1 MAAPLITPD
10 YIMELLRGVIDPEL
24 GSNIV
29 ELGMAKGATI
39 DDDGKVTVTIALTTM
54 GCPLRGQIM
63 KDIKARVTHL
73 PGVTSVKIDWTELN
87 QAEKAAAMAVARKNV
102 SDDAPDT
109 EISATTK
116 VIMLASGKGGVGKS
130 TVTVNLAAGLANEGF
145 TVGVLDADIWGH
157 SIPRMLGVDGR
168 IEGST
173 ASGEKKMLPNVKHI
187 GTGTLKVISMGFLV
201 DEEET
206 ALMWR
211 GLILNRAV
219 QHFLEDVSWGELDY
233 LLIDMPPGTGD
244 VQMGLAK
251 LLPRSEMIII
261 TTPSR
266 SAQKVAT
273 RAADMGRKNYLR
285 IVGVIE
291 NMTSFIA
298 PDGTE
303 HRIFGTGGGDEL
315 ATDVGVPLLG
325 RIPIEATVADGGD
338 NGDPVVLRDGPAAEA
353 FRAIVRTIVDE
364 AVPPAE
370 MAGCSARLDGPFE
383 ANVAVDLPGMI

>member
-1 MAAPLITPD
+1 
-10 YIMELLRGVIDPEL
+10 
-24 GSNIV
+24 
-29 ELGMAKGATI
+29 
-39 DDDGKVTVTIALTTM
+39 
-54 GCPLRGQIM
+54 
-63 KDIKARVTHL
+63 
-73 PGVTSVKIDWTELN
+73 
-87 QAEKAAAMAVARKNV
+87 
-102 SDDAPDT
+102 
-109 EISATTK
+109 
-116 VIMLASGKGGVGKS
+116 
-130 TVTVNLAAGLANEGF
+130 
-145 TVGVLDADIWGH
+145 
-157 SIPRMLGVDGR
+157 
-168 IEGST
+168 
-173 ASGEKKMLPNVKHI
+173 
-187 GTGTLKVISMGFLV
+187 VISMGFLV

-291 NMTSFIA
+291 NMTSFVA

-353 FRAIVRTIVDE
+353 FRDIVRTIVDE

-370 MAGCSARLDGPFE
+370 MAGCSARLDGPIE

>member
-1 MAAPLITPD
+1 
-10 YIMELLRGVIDPEL
+10 
-24 GSNIV
+24 
-29 ELGMAKGATI
+29 
-39 DDDGKVTVTIALTTM
+39 
-54 GCPLRGQIM
+54 
-63 KDIKARVTHL
+63 
-73 PGVTSVKIDWTELN
+73 
-87 QAEKAAAMAVARKNV
+87 
-102 SDDAPDT
+102 
-109 EISATTK
+109 
-116 VIMLASGKGGVGKS
+116 
-130 TVTVNLAAGLANEGF
+130 
-145 TVGVLDADIWGH
+145 
-157 SIPRMLGVDGR
+157 
-168 IEGST
+168 
-173 ASGEKKMLPNVKHI
+173 
-187 GTGTLKVISMGFLV
+187 MGFLV

-315 ATDVGVPLLG
+315 AADVGVPLLG